1 MSRQYGYRARPNP
14 PRGAFL
20 AECAASRIL
29 QPTTTARTAPS
40 HNILKNCG
48 KIALENTPQSLLRS
62 PGARSSRAAVE
73 GVERGATVSVA
84 AEYGQ
89 NYSQK
94 IQIL

>member
-62 PGARSSRAAVE
+62 FYARSFRAAIE
-73 GVERGATVSVA
+73 GVERGATVPDA
-84 AEYGQ
+84 AKHGQ

-94 IQIL
+94 KQIL